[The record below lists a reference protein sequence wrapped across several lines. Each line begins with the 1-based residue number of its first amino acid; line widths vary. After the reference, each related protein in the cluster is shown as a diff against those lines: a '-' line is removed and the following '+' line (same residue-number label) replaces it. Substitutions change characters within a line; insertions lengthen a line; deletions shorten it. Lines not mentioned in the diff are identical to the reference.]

1 MAVHSFTT
9 LPFMLAAGGVITA
22 WYCYLIN
29 PAVPTWIKKQF
40 HFIYVILD
48 NKYYMDKFNEVVF
61 AGGARR
67 IGSALSNVGDRNLI
81 DGLIVNGSGRVVN
94 WCSGVVRT
102 LQTEL
107 TGQTQQA
114 PQLTSGNT
122 LHTAETSLLP

>member
-1 MAVHSFTT
+1 
-9 LPFMLAAGGVITA
+9 MLAAGGVVTA
-22 WYCYLIN
+22 WYFYLIN

-102 LQTEL
+102 LQTGYIYHYAFTMIL
-107 TGQTQQA
+107 AIALYLGY
-114 PQLTSGNT
+114 LLITS
-122 LHTAETSLLP
+122 